1 MCARCS
7 PSPLLASRRKNS
19 TNCAPS
25 STRSAS
31 RARSSSA
38 KIISCRC
45 TCKWR
50 VHSASSSKSSWPT
63 WTARKNGPF
72 RANCR
77 GLRGGGLLTSLII
90 CRSRQKSR
98 IAHDPLSAAPTW
110 KALDTVQIPIP
121 GKFRLLSPTC
131 DPDLL
136 LLTHQSDHDDH
147 NLLLYSVGAGIP
159 VVLPHVHTKLVRA
172 IAVPPTGSTSLAAT
186 ASMDATACLV
196 QLRSQTIVARFALG
210 APGWSATF
218 HSSDPNYLF
227 FGTANSTMRMFDVRW
242 PAAPLRDLADPLGP
256 RGGQFLHSV
265 VHVGSSLLAAS
276 MRSVV
281 EWRHLDG
288 PAAAPVCAKVV
299 VPPDVPATAQCFAVE
314 RCYGRAGSF
323 ALAFRGVNVPAK
335 YVVANVPAVGGEAR
349 NTAATTDPAASS
361 VVFPSPVMASNSPA
375 TLMTRLGMWAHGDQG
390 AYLAAPNEAHKIIDL
405 FEVDGATSKWD
416 SCLDPKCAAPLLDT
430 KPILLPDR
438 VVLAGVNEQGQLH
451 LFESGAE

>member
-1 MCARCS
+1 MHLQMAR
-7 PSPLLASRRKNS
+7 A
-19 TNCAPS
+19 
-25 STRSAS
+25 
-31 RARSSSA
+31 
-38 KIISCRC
+38 
-45 TCKWR
+45 
-50 VHSASSSKSSWPT
+50 H
-63 WTARKNGPF
+63 
-72 RANCR
+72 
-77 GLRGGGLLTSLII
+77 
-90 CRSRQKSR
+90 RQKSR